1 MKEKILNNLPLKIIS
16 IIIAI
21 IIWYVVTS
29 VSDPIVTRTF
39 SDIPVQIT
47 NASYIAEG
55 RKTYQVSEQ
64 YQSIAVS
71 IKGNRSVV
79 NGVTADDITVTAD
92 LTQIVTMDTDPVY
105 VPVTAVCSGISSN
118 SNVTIHTQ
126 TATIPIEIEDVD
138 SAQFPISVD
147 VGDTQPAKEY
157 EIGEQTA
164 DPDTITISGPESLI
178 QKISSVVAKVDV
190 SGMSQSGTVKGT
202 LVVIDKNLDEM
213 SETQMNFLTFETGSR
228 EVDVNI
234 VLWRKQTGI
243 QLEAEYTGT
252 PEHGYQVTDITTTP
266 EEITVAGADEALSAL
281 AANGNKLT
289 IPAELI
295 NIDGQSSDTDITV
308 DIGDVLNDDSDMMI
322 TSSAETVTVHVSILP
337 NGSQEYQLDV
347 DQIQR
352 KNLGSNLTVQ
362 YDQTQIPVRIKAS
375 DEDLETFDISQVTAS
390 IDFSGLS
397 AGDYQVPVRID
408 LPDDYEL
415 VSGGDDENGEATVT
429 VHLREK
435 TDTSASTSTNA
446 N

>member
-266 EEITVAGADEALSAL
+266 EEITVAGSDEALSAL

>member
-21 IIWYVVTS
+21 VIWYVVTS

-79 NGVTADDITVTAD
+79 KGVTADDITVTAD

-213 SETQMNFLTFETGSR
+213 SETQM
-228 EVDVNI
+228 
-234 VLWRKQTGI
+234 
-243 QLEAEYTGT
+243 EAEYTGT
-252 PEHGYQVTDITTTP
+252 PEQGYQVTDITTTP
-266 EEITVAGADEALSAL
+266 EEITVAGSDEALSAL

-308 DIGDVLNDDSDMMI
+308 DIGDVLSDDSDMMI

-362 YDQTQIPVRIKAS
+362 YDQTKIPVRIKAS

-415 VSGGDDENGEATVT
+415 VSGGDDENGEVTVT

-435 TDTSASTSTNA
+435 TDTSASTSTNT